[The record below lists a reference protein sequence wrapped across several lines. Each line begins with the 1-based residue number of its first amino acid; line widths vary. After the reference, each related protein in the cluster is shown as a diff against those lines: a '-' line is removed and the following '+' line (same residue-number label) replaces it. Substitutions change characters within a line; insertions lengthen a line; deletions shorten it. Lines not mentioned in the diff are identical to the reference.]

1 MSTARP
7 SVADDPVLGAIVEEN
22 AGRDP
27 ALVRLKYGRMGAD
40 PFSFF
45 RGTDHLFAASW
56 STLKPVDPGPAILTC
71 GDLHLENFGGFRDD
85 EGRFTFDINDF
96 DQASILPVAF
106 DLTRCATSIILAA
119 EVWGLSPI
127 QAMRTA
133 LGFKD
138 AYLAVIA
145 GEPAPDDGDETPI
158 DALVGRCAL
167 GSQAELLGELTR
179 VDGSGRPSIRR
190 SSGKFPPVGKAVA
203 KLVSGAVEAHGKATG
218 RPASFEVLDVAGRIA
233 GIGSLGVRRYVA
245 LVAGDGSE
253 DGARLLDVKEVG
265 PCTVLACSAGPMPSD
280 WGDDARRVVDAQRRL
295 QERPTAGLAVLEVD
309 GRGFRLRE
317 MIPDEN
323 RATLDRYR
331 RKPAKLRKAVEAA
344 GRITA
349 RSHLRGARLDS
360 GDRTSDLVDWAAG
373 PGLGAV
379 LASAARFADRNRS
392 DFKRFRKAGLDPE
405 G

>member
-1 MSTARP
+1 MSTASV
-7 SVADDPVLGAIVEEN
+7 SVADDPVIAAIVGQNE
-22 AGRDP
+22 GHDP
-27 ALVRLKYGRMGAD
+27 GLVRLKYGRMGAD

-45 RGTDHLFAASW
+45 RGTDHLFAARW
-56 STLKPVDPGPAILTC
+56 PALKPVDPGPAVLSC

-85 EGRFTFDINDF
+85 GGHFTFDINDF
-96 DQASILPVAF
+96 DEAAVLPCGF
-106 DLTRCATSIILAA
+106 DLTRCTTSIILAA

-138 AYLAVIA
+138 AYWAVIA
-145 GEPAPDDGDETPI
+145 GKPAPEDGDERPI

-167 GSQAELLGELTR
+167 GTQAELLEELTR
-179 VDGSGRPSIRR
+179 IDKAGRRSIRR

-203 KLVSGAVEAHGKATG
+203 KLVSGAIEAHGKAMG
-218 RPASFEVLDVAGRIA
+218 RAEAFEVLDVAGRIA

-245 LVAGDGSE
+245 LVAGDGSP
-253 DGARLLDVKEVG
+253 DGARLLDVKEAG
-265 PCTVLACSAGPMPSD
+265 PCSVLACSDGPGPSA
-280 WGDDARRVVDAQRRL
+280 WVDDARRVVEAQRRL
-295 QERPTAGLAVLEVD
+295 QERPTAGLDVLEID

-331 RKPAKLRKAVEAA
+331 RKPAKLRRAVEAA
-344 GRITA
+344 GRIVA

-360 GDRTSDLVDWAAG
+360 GDRTSDLFDWASG
-373 PGLGAV
+373 PGLDAV
-379 LASAARFADRNRS
+379 LASAARFADRNRA
-392 DFKRFRKAGLDPE
+392 DFKLFRKAGLDVE